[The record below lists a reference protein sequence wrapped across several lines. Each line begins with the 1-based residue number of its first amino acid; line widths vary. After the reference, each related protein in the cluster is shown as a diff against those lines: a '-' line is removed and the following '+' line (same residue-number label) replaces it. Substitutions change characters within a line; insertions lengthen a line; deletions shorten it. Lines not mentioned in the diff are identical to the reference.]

1 MFYNTA
7 HNAFLIRFIA
17 IKVARLALVS
27 SYKSLVAAHCVLPA
41 AGLHSC
47 YQLYHL
53 QTEMDLETDPRFDW
67 WMQLKAILDSM
78 INNLFFRL
86 IFCFGNVRW
95 GYFSGTVSPFTDR
108 TSDFCWKVRLKLNVV
123 VFFFHQPLFFCP
135 LIVKR
140 VLWRDILLVVFF
152 ILLDSINMTG
162 QSIMFPVTDPS
173 SCEDQ
178 WPRSRIVYLVRETWL
193 IDY

>member
-1 MFYNTA
+1 MILCATVFYNTA

-17 IKVARLALVS
+17 IKVARLALVT
-27 SYKSLVAAHCVLPA
+27 SYKSFVAAHCVLPA
-41 AGLHSC
+41 AGLYPC

-123 VFFFHQPLFFCP
+123 VFFFHQHYFFKYHYFFA
-135 LIVKR
+135 LQ
-140 VLWRDILLVVFF
+140 LLRGFY
-152 ILLDSINMTG
+152 G
-162 QSIMFPVTDPS
+162 
-173 SCEDQ
+173 
-178 WPRSRIVYLVRETWL
+178 ETFYW
-193 IDY
+193 